1 MRVVG
6 LAVLLLLGAGAV
18 LFWSHR
24 AAPPPSPLRFIG
36 SAACRECHDERYG
49 TWLQT
54 AHAYSLRAPE
64 EGSVEGDFHG
74 RPVEAPYFVATPY
87 RKGAEYWM
95 RVEGRDMRA
104 SGDYRVDRV
113 IGRSFEQAYLLR
125 SPTGEWRVL
134 PICWSIERKEW
145 DLTHEVLSDITGHVG
160 AIPDTYDT
168 RNHVFNHGCGQCH
181 ATNYDVG
188 HDPATGAYASTFLEG
203 AVSCESC
210 HGPGSLHA
218 EVHRKGGGAGG
229 ELLNPARDLDA
240 RQIHESCGRCH
251 YMHEWRYA
259 IDADP
264 RVGYPEIS
272 VSQNDDRPGFFADG
286 RLAGLNYHGSTQRQ
300 SACYLKGQMSCLSC
314 HKLHGGKPW
323 AMRWR
328 ENDDA
333 QCNQCHADVAGQ
345 GNAHTHHT
353 DLRCVDCHMPRF
365 LTGVLHFMRDHSI
378 RSPDPALTERFGEAD
393 APNACNTCHK
403 TEGAAWA
410 REWRDRWWGP
420 AEGAMAEEVALVV
433 ALRGGAA
440 SVPTADLARVALRAE
455 SGIFFRNTAARE
467 LAARPRDPEARR
479 AVRTL
484 LADPDPEVVQTCCLG
499 IGTHPHGDQAAAL
512 LPLLTH
518 AVRTVRV
525 EAAYALGRCGY
536 RGATPDLE
544 RAYSDALRMLVRQR
558 RLVAT
563 MEPIVMIAEM
573 LGRHDEAER
582 HFQDLLQIDP
592 YPAGRWPRR
601 GIDLLHASARRLTD
615 RGLHADAMSVYARA
629 RDLSGREM
637 PELLPIDSADSMVG
651 AGLPDQAARNWNE
664 VLRGWPKESP
674 IYRIAA
680 ARLQATAGDTTG
692 AIAALEA
699 LAAELSREPSGGKVL
714 HRVRY
719 AMRVVSGG

>member
-6 LAVLLLLGAGAV
+6 LALLVLLGAGAV
-18 LFWSHR
+18 LIWPHR
-24 AAPPPSPLRFIG
+24 APPPPGPPRFTG
-36 SAACRECHDERYG
+36 SASCRECHDERYE
-49 TWLQT
+49 TWLGT

-74 RPVEAPYFVATPY
+74 RAVEAPGFVATPY

-95 RVEGRDMRA
+95 RVDGRDGRA

-145 DLTHEVLSDITGHVG
+145 DLTHKVLSDITGHVG

-168 RNHVFNHGCGQCH
+168 RNHIFNHGCGQCH

-188 HDPATGAYASTFLEG
+188 HDAATGAYASTFLEG

-210 HGPGSLHA
+210 HGPGSAHI

-229 ELLNPARDLDA
+229 ELLHPGRDLDP

-314 HKLHGGKPW
+314 HKMHGGKRW

-333 QCNQCHADVAGQ
+333 QCNQCHSDVAEQ

-378 RSPDPALTERFGEAD
+378 RSPDPALTERFGEANS
-393 APNACNTCHK
+393 PNACNTCHK
-403 TEGAAWA
+403 AEGAVWA

-420 AEGAMAEEVALVV
+420 AEGTTAAEVALVV
-433 ALRGGAA
+433 ALRDDAS
-440 SVPTADLARVALRAE
+440 SVPTADLAAVALRRDT
-455 SGIFFRNTAARE
+455 GIFFRNTAARE
-467 LAARPRDPEARR
+467 LAARPRDPAARA

-484 LADPDPEVVQTCCLG
+484 LGDADHEVVQTCCIG
-499 IGTHPHGDQAAAL
+499 IGTRAHPEQAAAL
-512 LPLLTH
+512 LPLLAH
-518 AVRTVRV
+518 PVRTVRV

-536 RGATPDLE
+536 RGATPQLE
-544 RAYSDALRMLVRQR
+544 RVYGEALQMLVRQR

-563 MEPIVMIAEM
+563 MEPIVMIAQM
-573 LGRHDEAER
+573 LGRDDEAER
-582 HFQDLLQIDP
+582 HFNDLLQIEP
-592 YPAGRWPRR
+592 YAAGRWPQS

-615 RGLHADAMSVYARA
+615 RGLHADAMSAYARA
-629 RDLSGREM
+629 RDLSGREL
-637 PELLPIDSADSMVG
+637 PELLHIDSADSMVG
-651 AGLPDQAARNWNE
+651 VGLPEHAVRNWQE
-664 VLRGWPKESP
+664 VLKGWPAESAV
-674 IYRIAA
+674 YRIAA
-680 ARLQATAGDTTG
+680 ARLKAAEGDTRG
-692 AIAALEA
+692 ALAALEA
-699 LAAELSREPSGGKVL
+699 LAQELAREPSGGKVL

-719 AMRVVSGG
+719 AMKSLSG